1 MTVSI
6 EIATT
11 PNPPILE
18 TLISRYLAIIKFR
31 FWFNLNLHQGI
42 WVSEFGGFRCC
53 SIFSGNSHVI
63 SPFQRGGLYQ
73 SCIHMYVFMF
83 NVLLHVYMY
92 IFFWS
97 NQQIL
102 YLHAISLLSKGGLI
116 SFIMYIYVFMFN
128 VFLHIF
134 VNISGALHKFCM
146 YIFTYIIS
154 LLSTGRITS
163 FVYSLRFC
171 RGMYSVKNMWF
182 YVSVSICTS
191 ALSIHFIDIYILHL
205 IYIHSQYTN
214 TLPMCIHCY
223 IHTTL

>member
-1 MTVSI
+1 MAVCHYWFSLRAMTYSSMRRDACPFVEYCSNYVFTYMTVSI

-163 FVYSLRFC
+163 FVYSVLHWECQF
-171 RGMYSVKNMWF
+171 
-182 YVSVSICTS
+182 
-191 ALSIHFIDIYILHL
+191 FILKSHL
-205 IYIHSQYTN
+205 II
-214 TLPMCIHCY
+214 
-223 IHTTL
+223 